1 MSAKH
6 STLPGFVLTLALG
19 FMVTGCDTSKT
30 VGSSGPEAPDL
41 AAAGNWVV
49 DARTLQS
56 DCDELLP
63 RRAVTLSIA
72 QDGADV
78 SVYVD
83 ADNDGDFSELIQLP
97 GRIVGKTLEASGY
110 WNEGGERHTLDLTL
124 EGIVW
129 GSMTG
134 TMKVSHQSLTPEP
147 GEVPCL
153 ASYAATV
160 IRVCNPPQFDLTGK
174 WDVSQTTAFA
184 GGPLQALSGSTEE
197 LVWTISQA
205 ADALKQGV
213 FQVESSDDRYYI
225 GSVNSSQIIA
235 GGSFEAYGFEFH
247 VTYSTL
253 EYNIQTGGL
262 RGRILA
268 DYGAQGEYTIGWDIE
283 ATRGDEPTQQTLT
296 LTSSQGATVT
306 VVDANGVVLPICIPA
321 DGAAQVTL
329 PEGPAMVST
338 QQGDLPLVIEA
349 GANPSVQ
356 LN

>member
-30 VGSSGPEAPDL
+30 VGTSGPEAPDL

-56 DCDELLP
+56 DCDVLLP

-83 ADNDGDFSELIQLP
+83 ADNDGDFSELIELP
-97 GRIVGKTLEASGY
+97 GRIVGKTLEATGQ
-110 WNEGGERHTLDLTL
+110 WIEAGERHTLDLKL

-184 GGPLQALSGSTEE
+184 GGPLQALSGSTEQ
-197 LVWTISQA
+197 LLWTITQA

-235 GGSFEAYGFEFH
+235 GGSFEAYGFQFH

-283 ATRGDEPTQQTLT
+283 ASRGDADTQQTLT
-296 LTSSQGATVT
+296 LSSTLGETVT
-306 VVDANGVVLPICIPA
+306 VTDANGVVLPICLPPH
-321 DGAAQVTL
+321 GMAQVTL
-329 PEGPAMVST
+329 PEGPAVLST
-338 QQGDLPLVIEA
+338 RQGDLPLVVEA
-349 GANPSVQ
+349 DADLLVQ